1 MERRL
6 AAILAADVVGYSR
19 LMHNNEMETLVAVKK
34 CETKIVEPAI
44 EKHNGRIFKR
54 MGDGL
59 LAEFASALDAAQC
72 AIDVQLAITAN
83 CENESSDNQQIT
95 YRIGINLGDIIIQG
109 DDIFGDGVNIA
120 ARLEGL
126 ATPGGVCISGKVFDE
141 VRNNIGVGFDNLGEK
156 QVKNIENPIQ
166 VYQWVGNNSDTA
178 PGATISTRS
187 TAIPEKP
194 SIAVLPFDNMSGDPE
209 QEYFVDGITE
219 DIITDLSKISG
230 LLVISRYSSFAYKG
244 KAVKAQ
250 QINKDLGARYLVEGS
265 VRKSGNRI
273 RVTAQLIDGSTGGH
287 LWADRY
293 DRELTNVFIVQDEI
307 TESIVKSLRVAI
319 APLERAAIERIPTS
333 NPEAYDFYLRGRNF
347 LNEMTL
353 KNLEHA
359 RLMFFKAVAIDPEYA
374 LAFAGIADC
383 DSILF
388 MHYSPDNSVIEDAL
402 ANCQKAL
409 DLDPNLSEAH
419 ASRGLALS
427 LRGDIKA
434 GEKEFNKA
442 IAIDPMLY
450 EAYWHLGLVRAMCD
464 DLKTASKMFK
474 KASQV
479 RGADLQSLM
488 MQMTCYRGMGYKIE
502 MKSVAHRAYEIA
514 DKRLKLNPDDSRAAY
529 IGATALANL
538 NEKEKG
544 IDLGSIAAEI
554 SSDDPRTQYNL
565 SCLFSMLGKTQTS
578 LDHLEKSI
586 RNGRP
591 VAMMKWAKADPD
603 LSSIRG
609 EKRFQELM
617 NLWQGFESTTA
628 HEKKQT
634 SWDI

>member
-1 MERRL
+1 MIKEDLERRL
-6 AAILAADVVGYSR
+6 TAILSADAVGYSR
-19 LMHNNEMETLVAVKK
+19 LMRDDDEYTVNTITSYREIISDLIN
-34 CETKIVEPAI
+34 
-44 EKHNGRIFKR
+44 KHHGRVVDAP
-54 MGDGL
+54 GDNI
-59 LAEFASALDAAQC
+59 LAEFGSSLNAVLSAIEIQETLE
-72 AIDVQLAITAN
+72 TEN
-83 CENESSDNQQIT
+83 CKMSFNRRMSF
-95 YRIGINLGDIIIQG
+95 RIGINLGDILHK
-109 DDIFGDGVNIA
+109 DDRIYGDGVNIA

-126 ATPGGVCISGKVFDE
+126 AKPGGVCISGKVFDE
-141 VRNNIGVGFDNLGEK
+141 VRNNIDVGFDSLGEK
-156 QVKNIENPIQ
+156 QLKNIETPIQ
-166 VYQWVGNNSDTA
+166 IYQWICNDSDTV
-178 PGATISTRS
+178 PGSTLSTRS
-187 TAIPEKP
+187 STVPEKP

-209 QEYFVDGITE
+209 QEYFVNGITE
-219 DIITDLSKISG
+219 DVITDLSKISG

-250 QINKDLGARYLVEGS
+250 QISKDLGAQYLVEGS
-265 VRKSGNRI
+265 VRKFGNRI
-273 RVTAQLIDGSTGGH
+273 RLTAQLIDGSSGGH

-293 DRELTNVFIVQDEI
+293 DRELTNVFLVQDEI
-307 TESIVKSLRVAI
+307 TESIVKSLKVAI
-319 APLERAAIERIPTS
+319 APLERVAIERIPTS
-333 NPEAYDFYLRGRNF
+333 NPEAYDFYLRGRDF

-359 RLMFFKAVAIDPEYA
+359 RLMFLKAAAIDPEYA

-388 MHYSPDNSVIEDAL
+388 MHYSPANSVIEDAL

-419 ASRGLALS
+419 ASRGIALS
-427 LRGDIKA
+427 LRGDVKA

-450 EAYWHLGLVRAMCD
+450 EAYWYFGLVRAMYD
-464 DLKTASKMFK
+464 DLKTASRMFK
-474 KASQV
+474 RASQV

-488 MQMTCYRGMGYKIE
+488 MQMTCYRGMGYKTE
-502 MKSVAHRAYEIA
+502 MESVAHRAYEIA
-514 DKRLKLNPDDSRAAY
+514 NRRLKLNPDDSRAAY

-538 NEKEKG
+538 NEKKKA
-544 IDLGSIAAEI
+544 IDWGNLAAEI

-565 SCLFSMLGKTQTS
+565 ACLFSMLGKTQTS

-586 RNGRP
+586 KNGRP

-609 EKRFQELM
+609 EKRFQDLM
-617 NLWQGFESTTA
+617 KLWQGFES
-628 HEKKQT
+628 K
-634 SWDI
+634 